1 MPPRRYNPDHRR
13 EALLERI
20 NMDIPASVS
29 HALKEDLGGD
39 VNADKDITAQLL
51 PKETRS
57 HAVIITREDGVFCG
71 KRWVEEVFTQLAGD
85 DVQVTWHVEDGDT
98 FHAKSAAVR
107 TGRPFPRLADRRTYR
122 AQFCTNALWRC
133 Q

>member
-57 HAVIITREDGVFCG
+57 HAVIITVKTAFLAASVGL
-71 KRWVEEVFTQLAGD
+71 KRSIPAG
-85 DVQVTWHVEDGDT
+85 G
-98 FHAKSAAVR
+98 
-107 TGRPFPRLADRRTYR
+107 
-122 AQFCTNALWRC
+122 
-133 Q
+133 

>member
-20 NMDIPASVS
+20 NMDIPASVA

-39 VNADKDITAQLL
+39 VSADNDITAQLL

-85 DVQVTWHVEDGDT
+85 EVQITGMLKTVTPLPQT
-98 FHAKSAAVR
+98 SRCLSLKA
-107 TGRPFPRLADRRTYR
+107 RPA
-122 AQFCTNALWRC
+122 CC
-133 Q
+133 

>member
-1 MPPRRYNPDHRR
+1 MFQYYDSLPIWSFIMPPRRYNPDHRR

-57 HAVIITREDGVFCG
+57 HAVIITREDGVFAASVG
-71 KRWVEEVFTQLAGD
+71 LKRSLPSWRVMMCRLSGTLRTAMQLR
-85 DVQVTWHVEDGDT
+85 QT
-98 FHAKSAAVR
+98 S
-107 TGRPFPRLADRRTYR
+107 
-122 AQFCTNALWRC
+122 RC
-133 Q
+133 LNWTVLPASC

>member
-51 PKETRS
+51 PKRRARTRS
-57 HAVIITREDGVFCG
+57 LSPVKTAFCG

-85 DVQVTWHVEDGDT
+85 DVQIIWHVEDGDAIT
-98 FHAKSAAVR
+98 ANQPLFELDGPSRVLLTGER
-107 TGRPFPRLADRRTYR
+107 TALNFI
-122 AQFCTNALWRC
+122 TNALWRG

>member
-1 MPPRRYNPDHRR
+1 MPPRRYNPDNRR

-20 NMDIPASVS
+20 SMDIPASVA

-39 VNADKDITAQLL
+39 VSADRDITAQLL

-57 HAVIITREDGVFCG
+57 HAVIITREEGIFCG

-85 DVQVTWHVEDGDT
+85 EVQITCMSTTVMQLRQI
-98 FHAKSAAVR
+98 S
-107 TGRPFPRLADRRTYR
+107 
-122 AQFCTNALWRC
+122 RC
-133 Q
+133 SNLMDLPAYC

>member
-20 NMDIPASVS
+20 NMDIPASVA

-39 VNADKDITAQLL
+39 VSADNDITAQLL

-57 HAVIITREDGVFCG
+57 HAVIITREDGVFAASVG
-71 KRWVEEVFTQLAGD
+71 LKRSLPSWQAMMC
-85 DVQVTWHVEDGDT
+85 
-98 FHAKSAAVR
+98 R
-107 TGRPFPRLADRRTYR
+107 
-122 AQFCTNALWRC
+122 
-133 Q
+133 

>member
-51 PKETRS
+51 PKRRAPTRS
-57 HAVIITREDGVFCG
+57 LSPV
-71 KRWVEEVFTQLAGD
+71 KRAFLRQ
-85 DVQVTWHVEDGDT
+85 
-98 FHAKSAAVR
+98 
-107 TGRPFPRLADRRTYR
+107 
-122 AQFCTNALWRC
+122 ALG
-133 Q
+133 